1 MVRDHLAVGVL
12 VQAFSFG
19 DLKMLVPNVVTM
31 SSLEMVEFIN
41 STRGEGEAVLRHDSF
56 MAKVPKVLGGEV
68 APKFLGTTFYIN
80 GAGAKVER
88 KIYNFPKREA
98 CLMAMSY
105 SYELQ
110 ARVFDRMTELEN
122 RQRLDT
128 PPGNYRITEIDIAR
142 LAADILNMSES
153 GKLGMVHKL
162 ANSCGVNT
170 NFLPAYTVD
179 EPIGHVSVGSS
190 EITHS
195 ATALLKKRGLAISTV
210 RFNKE
215 LFNAGILEKGKRKNS
230 RGEDKSFWVISDA
243 GLEYGKNITHP
254 DNPREVAPH
263 WYDEKFDDLLTL
275 LRL

>member
-1 MVRDHLAVGVL
+1 
-12 VQAFSFG
+12 
-19 DLKMLVPNVVTM
+19 MLVTNVVTM

-41 STRGEGEAVLRHDSF
+41 STRKEGEAELRHDHF
-56 MAKVPKVLGGEV
+56 MAKVPKVLGKA
-68 APKFLGTTFYIN
+68 APKFLGTAFYEVN
-80 GAGAKVER
+80 GARRER
-88 KIYNFPKREA
+88 QIYNFPKREA

-122 RQRLDT
+122 GQQQQL
-128 PPGNYRITEIDIAR
+128 PGTEKLQMEA
-142 LAADILNMSES
+142 ILVETFAKICNVSES
-153 GKLGMVHKL
+153 GKLGVLHKL
-162 ANSCGVNT
+162 ASNYGLNT

-179 EPIGHVSVGSS
+179 EPTGHVSVGSS
-190 EITHS
+190 EVTHS
-195 ATALLKKRGLAISTV
+195 ATALLKKRGLTISTV

-215 LFNAGILEKGKRKNS
+215 LFDAGILEKGKRKNS

-263 WYDEKFDDLLTL
+263 WYDEKFDELLKL
-275 LRL
+275 IGLGL